1 MARTAY
7 RDPHNIQQGKKNV
20 NTENSKVLNEIFTL
34 LIPLIG
40 EFQKMRLN
48 QAFFDFA

>member
-20 NTENSKVLNEIFTL
+20 NTENSKFPNGIFTHFISL
-34 LIPLIG
+34 TG
-40 EFQKMRLN
+40 RFEKMR
-48 QAFFDFA
+48 